1 MVTLAS
7 NSWAQ
12 EIFLKPY
19 PYIVTITC
27 MLIALRMAQDCA
39 WTWDITVATASGVL
53 EWKVSST
60 RSIVLRCES
69 DDGSVAYGHNLN
81 DFEKSFSEEMST
93 TGSH

>member
-1 MVTLAS
+1 
-7 NSWAQ
+7 
-12 EIFLKPY
+12 
-19 PYIVTITC
+19 
-27 MLIALRMAQDCA
+27 MAQDRA

-60 RSIVLRCES
+60 RSIVLPRES

-81 DFEKSFSEEMST
+81 NFEKSFREEMST